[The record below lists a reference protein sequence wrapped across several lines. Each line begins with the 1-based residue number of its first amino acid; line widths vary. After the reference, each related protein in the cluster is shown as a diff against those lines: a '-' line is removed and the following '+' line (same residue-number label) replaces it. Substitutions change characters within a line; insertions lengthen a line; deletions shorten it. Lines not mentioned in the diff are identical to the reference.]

1 MITFLTFIYKV
12 ARLLY
17 PFLKESVFGQFN
29 WAKYVWR
36 QRGLLGLALTVTCLF
51 LTTISLSEQNVRQY
65 ERIQDLKNDA
75 SQLAKAKA
83 DLDVRNS
90 RLLGLLKGD
99 IDEVCYAHIF
109 GKKPDLIP
117 ENIRAKLKESSYIK
131 ELPVS
136 EPSE

>member
-1 MITFLTFIYKV
+1 V

-51 LTTISLSEQNVRQY
+51 FTTISLSEQNVRQY

-109 GKKPDLIP
+109 GKKPDLIFSDASCQIFSALFLDSIASGYFTR
-117 ENIRAKLKESSYIK
+117 NFLIESK
-131 ELPVS
+131 AV
-136 EPSE
+136 